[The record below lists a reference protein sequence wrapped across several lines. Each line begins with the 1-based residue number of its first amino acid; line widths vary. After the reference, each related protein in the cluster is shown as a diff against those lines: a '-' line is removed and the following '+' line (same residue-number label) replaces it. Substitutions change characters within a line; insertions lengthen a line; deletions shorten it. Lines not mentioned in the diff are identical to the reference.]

1 MKTKIP
7 STTPTQIR
15 QLKKGKSV
23 QLIKA
28 PKGKKIFWYADG
40 KHYKFVNL

>member
-1 MKTKIP
+1 MKLKIP
-7 STTPTQIR
+7 TLTEAHYR
-15 QLKKGKSV
+15 KLNAGKSV

-28 PKGKKIFWYADG
+28 PKGKRIFWYADR